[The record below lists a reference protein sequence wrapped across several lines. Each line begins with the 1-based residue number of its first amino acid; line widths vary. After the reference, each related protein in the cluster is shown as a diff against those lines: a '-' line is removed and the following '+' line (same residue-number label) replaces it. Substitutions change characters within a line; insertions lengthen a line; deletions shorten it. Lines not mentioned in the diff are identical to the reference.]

1 MASLT
6 SPPQRAASGDSA
18 IASRPRTAL
27 VTGAATGIGAAL
39 SKALAAA
46 GHLVYGAD
54 LSWDDEPETDIRTLQ
69 CDVADADSVGRCVTR
84 INEEAGGVDIL
95 VNNAA
100 IAGSLHLRPF
110 DAIPP
115 EEFARILQ
123 TNVLSQFL
131 CSRAVIGHMRRSGW
145 GRIINLT
152 SGTAFIGVPN
162 MLHYIASKGAIV
174 SLTRSLATEVG
185 QDGVTVNALAPGL
198 TITEGIESNEAF
210 SQAMRDGVVAT
221 RAIRRE
227 ERPND
232 LAGACVFLASDASEF
247 VTGQTMVIDG
257 GATFH

>member
-1 MASLT
+1 M
-6 SPPQRAASGDSA
+6 
-18 IASRPRTAL
+18 SRIE
-27 VTGAATGIGAAL
+27 V
-39 SKALAAA
+39 
-46 GHLVYGAD
+46 
-54 LSWDDEPETDIRTLQ
+54 ET
-69 CDVADADSVGRCVTR
+69 
-84 INEEAGGVDIL
+84 GGVDIL

-100 IAGSLHLRPF
+100 VAGSLELQPF
-110 DAIPP
+110 DTIPP
-115 EEFARILQ
+115 EEFARVLQ

-131 CSRAVIGHMRRSGW
+131 CSRAVIGHMRQSGW

-174 SLTRSLATEVG
+174 SLTRSMAMEVG

-210 SQAMRDGVVAT
+210 SQQMRDGVVAS

-227 ERPND
+227 ERPDD
-232 LAGACVFLASDASEF
+232 LTGACVFLASDAAEF
-247 VTGQTMVIDG
+247 VTGQIMVIDG

>member
-1 MASLT
+1 MT
-6 SPPQRAASGDSA
+6 SQTK
-18 IASRPRTAL
+18 TAL

-39 SKALAAA
+39 SRALAGA
-46 GHLVYGAD
+46 GHRVYGAD
-54 LSWDDEPETDIRTLQ
+54 LSWEDEPESNIQALQ
-69 CDVADADSVGRCVTR
+69 CDVADVDSVQRCVSR
-84 INEEAGGVDIL
+84 IEEEAGGVDIL

-100 IAGSLHLRPF
+100 IAGALDLRPF

-115 EEFARILQ
+115 EEFARALQ

-198 TITEGIESNEAF
+198 TITEGIESNAAF
-210 SQAMRDGVVAT
+210 SQAMRDGVVAS
-221 RAIRRE
+221 RSIRRE
-227 ERPND
+227 ERPDD
-232 LAGACVFLASDASEF
+232 LAGACVFLASDAAEF
-247 VTGQTMVIDG
+247 LTGQIMVIDG

>member
-1 MASLT
+1 M
-6 SPPQRAASGDSA
+6 GEFA
-18 IASRPRTAL
+18 IASTTKTAL

-39 SKALAAA
+39 CKALFDA
-46 GHLVYGAD
+46 GHRVYGAD
-54 LSWDDEPETDIRTLQ
+54 LSWEDGSNTEIRNLQ
-69 CDVADADSVGRCVTR
+69 CDVADADSVERCISR
-84 INEEAGGVDIL
+84 IEEEAGGVDIL

-100 IAGSLHLRPF
+100 IAGSLELQPF

-115 EEFARILQ
+115 EEFARVLQ

-131 CSRAVIGHMRRSGW
+131 CSRAVIGHMRQSGW

-174 SLTRSLATEVG
+174 ALTRSMATEVG

-198 TITEGIESNEAF
+198 TITEGIENNEAF
-210 SQAMRDGVVAT
+210 SQEMRDGVVAS

-227 ERPND
+227 EQPED
-232 LAGACVFLASDASEF
+232 LTGACVFLASDAAEF
-247 VTGQTMVIDG
+247 ITGQIMVIDG